1 MGRSGTRNAAITGGN
16 TWDQGRER
24 AVMTSTPERHYTK
37 ARSALPPGLTA
48 VSAIERNSMTR
59 LEFYG
64 IDAIHL
70 KETEELLPGRLIV
83 IEGTDGVGRSTQLTI
98 LRPWL
103 ESSGYAV
110 VDTEMTRSV
119 LAGPGLK
126 RAKEGHTLGPI
137 TLNLFYAT
145 DFVDRFES
153 QILPAL
159 RAGFIVL
166 TDRYIYSLMAR
177 ALARGAD
184 PTWIRSIYGLALKPD
199 AIFYLKVSID
209 DLIPRVLQRGGF
221 DYWESGMDMKL
232 GEDLFDSFVN
242 YQTQMLEQYE
252 EMTREYGFQVL
263 DARMPVEQLNE
274 QLKQKFLPLLP
285 HG

>member
-1 MGRSGTRNAAITGGN
+1 
-16 TWDQGRER
+16 
-24 AVMTSTPERHYTK
+24 
-37 ARSALPPGLTA
+37 
-48 VSAIERNSMTR
+48 MTR
-59 LEFYG
+59 LTFYG

-70 KETEELLPGRLIV
+70 KERDELLPGRLIV
-83 IEGTDGVGRSTQLTI
+83 IEGTDGVGRSTQMHL

-110 VDTEMTRSV
+110 VDTEMTRSELV
-119 LAGPGLK
+119 GAGLK

-166 TDRYIYSLMAR
+166 TDRYIYSLIAR

-184 PTWIRSIYGLALKPD
+184 PQWIRSIYGLALVPD
-199 AIFYLKVSID
+199 AVFYLRISVD

-221 DYWESGMDMKL
+221 DHWESGMDMRL
-232 GEDLFDSFVN
+232 GDDLFDSFVS
-242 YQTQMLEQYE
+242 YQTLLLEQYDS
-252 EMTREYGFQVL
+252 MAKEYVFEVI
-263 DARMPVEQLNE
+263 DAAQPVERIAEL
-274 QLKQKFLPLLP
+274 LRQKMLPLLP
-285 HG
+285 QG

>member
-1 MGRSGTRNAAITGGN
+1 MSRVT
-16 TWDQGRER
+16 
-24 AVMTSTPERHYTK
+24 ERHIEERFEAK
-37 ARSALPPGLTA
+37 ATIVA
-48 VSAIERNSMTR
+48 ERNPMTT
-59 LEFYG
+59 LTFYG

-70 KETEELLPGRLIV
+70 KERDELLPGRLIV
-83 IEGTDGVGRSTQLTI
+83 IEGTDSVGRSTQLHL

-110 VDTEMTRSV
+110 IDTEMTRSE
-119 LAGPGLK
+119 LAGAGLK
-126 RAKEGHTLGPI
+126 QAKEGHTLGPI

-153 QILPAL
+153 QIVPAL

-177 ALARGAD
+177 ALVRGAD
-184 PTWIRSIYGLALKPD
+184 PKWMRSIYGLALKPD
-199 AIFYLKVSID
+199 AIFYLKVGID

-242 YQTQMLEQYE
+242 YQTLMLEQYE
-252 EMTREYGFQVL
+252 SMTSEYGFQVL
-263 DARMPVEQLNE
+263 DASLPVEQLNE
-274 QLKQKFLPLLP
+274 QLKRKFLPLLP

>member
-1 MGRSGTRNAAITGGN
+1 
-16 TWDQGRER
+16 
-24 AVMTSTPERHYTK
+24 
-37 ARSALPPGLTA
+37 
-48 VSAIERNSMTR
+48 MTR
-59 LEFYG
+59 LDFYG

-103 ESSGYAV
+103 ESTGYAV

-126 RAKEGHTLGPI
+126 RAKQGHTLGPI

-177 ALARGAD
+177 ALVRGAD

-199 AIFYLKVSID
+199 AIFYLKVSINN
-209 DLIPRVLQRGGF
+209 LIPRVLQRGGF
-221 DYWESGMDMKL
+221 DYWDSGMDMRL
-232 GEDLFDSFVN
+232 GADLFESFVK
-242 YQTQMLEQYE
+242 YQALLLQEFDAMAG
-252 EMTREYGFQVL
+252 EYHFQVI
-263 DARMPVEQLNE
+263 DASLPADQINE
-274 QLKQKFLPLLP
+274 QLKQRILPLLP
-285 HG
+285 QG

>member
-1 MGRSGTRNAAITGGN
+1 MTIIAERR
-16 TWDQGRER
+16 RE
-24 AVMTSTPERHYTK
+24 
-37 ARSALPPGLTA
+37 GLYATTISQA
-48 VSAIERNSMTR
+48 EKDSMTK
-59 LEFYG
+59 LAFYG

-70 KETEELLPGRLIV
+70 KEQDEILPGRLIV
-83 IEGTDGVGRSTQLTI
+83 IEGTDGVGRSTQLSL

-119 LAGPGLK
+119 LAGAGLK
-126 RAKEGHTLGPI
+126 QAKAGHTLGPI

-177 ALARGAD
+177 ALVRGAD
-184 PTWIRSIYGLALKPD
+184 ASWIRSIYGLALKPD
-199 AIFYLKVSID
+199 AIFYLKIGID

-221 DYWESGMDMKL
+221 DFWESGMDMRL
-232 GEDLFDSFVN
+232 GGDLFESFVN
-242 YQTQMLEQYE
+242 YQSRLLKEFDA
-252 EMTREYGFQVL
+252 MTEEYGFRVI
-263 DARMPVEQLNE
+263 DASLPVEQILE
-274 QLKQKFLPLLP
+274 QLKERILPLLP
-285 HG
+285 QG

>member
-1 MGRSGTRNAAITGGN
+1 
-16 TWDQGRER
+16 
-24 AVMTSTPERHYTK
+24 
-37 ARSALPPGLTA
+37 
-48 VSAIERNSMTR
+48 MTR
-59 LEFYG
+59 LAFYG

-70 KETEELLPGRLIV
+70 REFEELLPGRLIV
-83 IEGTDGVGRSTQLTI
+83 IEGTDGVGRSTQLSI

-119 LAGPGLK
+119 LAGVGLK
-126 RAKEGHTLGPI
+126 QAKEGHTLGPI

-145 DFVDRFES
+145 DFVDRFER

-166 TDRYIYSLMAR
+166 TDRYIYSLIAR
-177 ALARGAD
+177 AIVRGAD

-199 AIFYLKVSID
+199 AIFYLKVGVD

-221 DYWESGMDMKL
+221 EYWESGMDMRL
-232 GEDLFDSFVN
+232 GADLFESFVN
-242 YQTQMLEQYE
+242 YQTRLLELFEAMVE
-252 EMTREYGFQVL
+252 EYYFQVI
-263 DARMPVEQLNE
+263 DASMPVEQIAE
-274 QLKQKFLPLLP
+274 QLKQQILPLLP
-285 HG
+285 QG

>member
-1 MGRSGTRNAAITGGN
+1 MGWAGTGDAASPNRGYAASASTVIPGTSWRVSGQ
-16 TWDQGRER
+16 D
-24 AVMTSTPERHYTK
+24 VHH
-37 ARSALPPGLTA
+37 RSAT
-48 VSAIERNSMTR
+48 ERNSMTR
-59 LEFYG
+59 LDFYG

-103 ESSGYAV
+103 ESTGYAV

-126 RAKEGHTLGPI
+126 RAKQGHTLGPI

-177 ALARGAD
+177 ALVRGAD
-184 PTWIRSIYGLALKPD
+184 PKWIRSIYGLALKPD
-199 AIFYLKVSID
+199 AIFYLKIGINE
-209 DLIPRVLQRGGF
+209 LIPRVLQHGGF
-221 DYWESGMDMKL
+221 DYWESGMDMRL
-232 GEDLFDSFVN
+232 GADLFESFVN
-242 YQTQMLEQYE
+242 YQAQLLEQFAV
-252 EMTREYGFQVL
+252 MSSEYGFETI
-263 DARMPVEQLNE
+263 DASLPVEQITE
-274 QLKQKFLPLLP
+274 QLKLKVVPLLP
-285 HG
+285 QG